1 MKKYTPQVASELGAK
16 LIQDL
21 LDGIEFQTPVDAGKS
36 LGKLIM
42 LATQCLD
49 QVMGQDYAMA
59 TIERVVEQ
67 MASGEPQK
75 RTKVEMINRSK
86 IN

>member
-1 MKKYTPQVASELGAK
+1 MKPYSPQVATELGSK

-21 LDGIEFQTPVDAGKS
+21 LDGIRFETPVDAGKS
-36 LGKLIM
+36 LGTLIM

-49 QVMGQDYAMA
+49 QVMGPEYA
-59 TIERVVEQ
+59 TQTLLRVSEE
-67 MASGEPQK
+67 MLSGEPQK

-86 IN
+86 LN

>member
-1 MKKYTPQVASELGAK
+1 MKPYSQEAANELGAK

-21 LDGIEFQTPVDAGKS
+21 LDGIEFQTPTDAGKT
-36 LGKLIM
+36 LGTLMM
-42 LATQCLD
+42 LTTRCLD
-49 QVMGQDYAMA
+49 QIMGPDYASETILKVMEEMA
-59 TIERVVEQ
+59 T
-67 MASGEPQK
+67 GEPQK